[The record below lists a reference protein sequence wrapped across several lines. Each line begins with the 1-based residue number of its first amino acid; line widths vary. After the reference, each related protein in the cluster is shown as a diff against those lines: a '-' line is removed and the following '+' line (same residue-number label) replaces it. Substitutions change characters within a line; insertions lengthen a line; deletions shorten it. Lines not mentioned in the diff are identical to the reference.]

1 MSRITC
7 ASRCIAHVN
16 RLDTIK
22 EKGIDF
28 VKDLGV
34 KNVEDLLTIIEW
46 NEANVRCKALLLCER
61 S

>member
-1 MSRITC
+1 M
-7 ASRCIAHVN
+7 N

-28 VKDLGV
+28 VKDLAV

-46 NEANVRCKALLLCER
+46 NEANVGVR
-61 S
+61 SCCLVNVTNEFLDL